1 MYVLFLRPISILLC
15 LSRKHNRDYS
25 SVNTTQTKTFDL
37 LSVIG
42 ISIAAYFSYLEPVLS
57 FCARL
62 PQVMLVVPLAVYW
75 YFPHG
80 LLMQYSLLVWKD
92 PLLYLR
98 VTVHCMN
105 QAYVVWHAL
114 MTSFFFLF
122 FSEKHF
128 QVFLSPNH
136 QGFREHSGAENS
148 LRDRL

>member
-80 LLMQYSLLVWKD
+80 LLMQYSLLVWND

-114 MTSFFFLF
+114 MTSFFSLF
-122 FSEKHF
+122 
-128 QVFLSPNH
+128 
-136 QGFREHSGAENS
+136 
-148 LRDRL
+148 